1 MAGLEVSPDVHIY
14 DDVLDSPGAYRAAAL
29 AYEFQTFDVGGSSW
43 RGFAS
48 CQETELI
55 DWLRAMRPD
64 LTPTLSLFRKSP
76 YGQIEPNFVHTDRN
90 MGDWTLLYYL
100 ASAPEAGQVLPRAA
114 QRRKKPWHRR
124 HWRGTTVPN
133 GNYDNTS
140 RRNSIVPS
148 CSLLDTSTRARSL
161 TTTAM
166 GIRPGSCRWCFA
178 SREFKCYSKIIT
190 TDKQLRNRR
199 LCLNEQGV

>member
-100 ASAPEAGQVLPRAA
+100 ASAPEAGDGTNFYRHRWSGVTESCAATEEAVAQETLAWDDTAQWELRQHVPAKFNRAVLFPAGYFHSRAIF
-114 QRRKKPWHRR
+114 
-124 HWRGTTVPN
+124 N
-133 GNYDNTS
+133 NYGHGDTS
-140 RRNSIVPS
+140 RLMQVVF
-148 CSLLDTSTRARSL
+148 C
-161 TTTAM
+161 
-166 GIRPGSCRWCFA
+166 
-178 SREFKCYSKIIT
+178 K
-190 TDKQLRNRR
+190 
-199 LCLNEQGV
+199 QGV